1 MVANIVIYSL
11 NFDLNISVL
20 EFVMMFHIRRLSA
33 LKYVAYRFVD
43 NFKLSKALWDKQTLF
58 T

>member
-43 NFKLSKALWDKQTLF
+43 NF
-58 T
+58 